1 MVRKSYDELLSNTIK
16 RQRDKYDFK
25 SVEDIKNMNYPLDK
39 EFLQISYLREYFV
52 NVEELEKY
60 LRSKFESDNNI
71 LEKALTDGKSKS
83 IRTKLINK
91 GIKIDRFTAIMEPW
105 LINEKSYEYYAKNPS
120 KTKDIKFLMGQEK
133 L

>member
-39 EFLQISYLREYFV
+39 ELLYISYLREYFV

-60 LRSKFESDNNI
+60 LRSKFECDNNI
-71 LEKALTDGKSKS
+71 LVKTLMDGKAKS
-83 IRTKLINK
+83 IRTNLRRLIRIYDYLLGK
-91 GIKIDRFTAIMEPW
+91 
-105 LINEKSYEYYAKNPS
+105 
-120 KTKDIKFLMGQEK
+120 KDK
-133 L
+133 